1 MQSSSESS
9 QIADV
14 QTSSAE
20 ESLHESLKMLQ
31 QVVDHLPQ
39 AIAWRDNHSTFL
51 GCNRAFAEAVGL
63 DHPTAIVGKA
73 VKDIH
78 WATGETDFLHKLD
91 AANPTKAATH
101 LVESIHRADGQL
113 IWLDVNQI
121 PLQNEQG
128 DVVGMVSVIEEVT
141 QEQQVDEEK
150 DSIDRLDD
158 LNRAKAALRQSEARL
173 QTLTEEFE
181 TRVEART
188 IELITINRVLQAEI
202 AERQQAETA
211 LRESEARLRGL
222 VDNLPF
228 CFWVCD
234 RDQRYILQ
242 NAMDMRQWG
251 SVIGKRLD
259 ELDLSPEALNHW
271 QPLYDRALVGEVVQS
286 NYQYES
292 EQGLRFCTT
301 ILAPVKNDNEIYGLL
316 GINLDITQQRRA
328 EDALRES
335 EARLRALVNNLPFG
349 FWASDTDSRHT
360 MQNAASINQWGNL
373 IGKRPQD
380 LDLPPDVLR
389 VWLDN
394 NARVF
399 AGEVLRFENRYQR
412 EGKPWICSTTL
423 APVWDGTEIRGL
435 LGVDIDVTEQRLAEE
450 VVRENEERLR
460 LVLESMPVMMDAF
473 DSDGN
478 IIMWN
483 SECERVTGYS
493 AREII
498 HNPKALELLYPDPA
512 YRSQM
517 MQEWTR
523 LGNNFR
529 NWEWEIGC
537 KDGSSKTILWSNLSA
552 DFPIPGWAGWGIGI
566 DISDRKRVETE
577 RRKAEEALRQ
587 SEQQLREQT
596 QTLEHALRELQR
608 TQAQMVQS
616 EKMSSLG
623 QLVAGVAHEINNP
636 VNFIYGNLNHAD
648 NYIQDLLGLIAL
660 YQLHYAQPIPEVQ
673 ARINEIDLD
682 FVTEDLPKL
691 LSSMRMGADRIQKI
705 VRSLRNFSRMD
716 EAEVKTVDIHEGID
730 STLMI
735 LQNRLKAKGELAD
748 IDVVKEYG
756 DLPQIE
762 CYPGQLN
769 QVFMNILANA
779 IDALEEAS
787 GEDDL
792 KPVIRIRTEKVGN
805 DRIRIIIADNGPGI
819 PSEKLQRLFDP
830 FFTTKPVGKGTGL
843 GLSISYQIIV
853 DKHRGE
859 LQCSSVP
866 GEGAEFHIEIP
877 IQQ

>member
-1 MQSSSESS
+1 
-9 QIADV
+9 
-14 QTSSAE
+14 
-20 ESLHESLKMLQ
+20 
-31 QVVDHLPQ
+31 
-39 AIAWRDNHSTFL
+39 
-51 GCNRAFAEAVGL
+51 
-63 DHPTAIVGKA
+63 
-73 VKDIH
+73 
-78 WATGETDFLHKLD
+78 
-91 AANPTKAATH
+91 
-101 LVESIHRADGQL
+101 
-113 IWLDVNQI
+113 
-121 PLQNEQG
+121 
-128 DVVGMVSVIEEVT
+128 
-141 QEQQVDEEK
+141 
-150 DSIDRLDD
+150 
-158 LNRAKAALRQSEARL
+158 
-173 QTLTEEFE
+173 
-181 TRVEART
+181 
-188 IELITINRVLQAEI
+188 
-202 AERQQAETA
+202 
-211 LRESEARLRGL
+211 
-222 VDNLPF
+222 
-228 CFWVCD
+228 
-234 RDQRYILQ
+234 
-242 NAMDMRQWG
+242 
-251 SVIGKRLD
+251 
-259 ELDLSPEALNHW
+259 
-271 QPLYDRALVGEVVQS
+271 
-286 NYQYES
+286 
-292 EQGLRFCTT
+292 
-301 ILAPVKNDNEIYGLL
+301 
-316 GINLDITQQRRA
+316 
-328 EDALRES
+328 
-335 EARLRALVNNLPFG
+335 
-349 FWASDTDSRHT
+349 

-394 NARVF
+394 NSRVL

-435 LGVDIDVTEQRLAEE
+435 LGVDIDVTEQRLAED

-498 HNPKALELLYPDPA
+498 RNPKALELLYPDPA

-537 KDGSSKTILWSNLSA
+537 KDGSSKTILWSNLSQ

-566 DISDRKRVETE
+566 DISDRKRVENE
-577 RRKAEEALRQ
+577 HRKAEAALRQ

-596 QTLEHALRELQR
+596 QTLEQALRELQQ

-673 ARINEIDLD
+673 ARIDMIDLE
-682 FVTEDLPKL
+682 FVAEDLPKL

-748 IDVVKEYG
+748 IDVIKEYG

-779 IDALEEAS
+779 IDALEEGS
-787 GEDDL
+787 GEEDL
-792 KPVIRIRTEKVGN
+792 KPVIRICTERVGN
-805 DRIRIIIADNGPGI
+805 DRIRVIIADNGPGI

-843 GLSISYQIIV
+843 GLSISYQIVV
-853 DKHRGE
+853 DKHKGE
-859 LQCSSVP
+859 LQCLSIP
-866 GEGAEFHIEIP
+866 GEGQRFTSKFQSSSSILYEATFNSGLEVWHCHALTALHLV
-877 IQQ
+877 QTQ